1 MRVPA
6 AENIRSGRSCT
17 PTNQSTEEAVLTIY
31 HLPKE
36 EAALTRQ
43 LSRTVSFDPEAQRTV
58 DDILHRVRTE
68 GDAAVIDF
76 TERFQ
81 GVRLTDM
88 MVSAE
93 EIEQAY
99 READPEFIAI
109 LEEAFVNITGFHRHE
124 AERSFFYE
132 RPGGVILGQRV
143 TPMERALLY
152 VPGGKAAYPSSVLM
166 NAAPAEV
173 AGVRE
178 IFMTTPCDAQGKVS
192 PHILAAAR
200 VAGIGSVFKLGGAQ
214 AIAAFAYGTASI
226 PKVDIITGPG
236 NKYVALAKKQ
246 VFGHVSIDSIAGPSE
261 VVVIAD
267 GDADPEFI
275 VMDMFAQAEHDPD
288 ASAVL
293 ITPSQPLADAVRIL
307 AQELAGTMLRGEVIS
322 RALAANGAIVV
333 VGSMEEACRVSDMI
347 APEHLELH
355 VSNPWEILP
364 VLHHAGAIFMGPW
377 SCETVGDY
385 FAGPNHTLPTNGTA
399 RFFSPLSVRDF
410 VKHTSIISW
419 SKEELR
425 NTGSKIARFAD
436 QEGLQAHAEA
446 VRARLRKL

>member
-1 MRVPA
+1 MHAPGDGPVPA
-6 AENIRSGRSCT
+6 GPGRP
-17 PTNQSTEEAVLTIY
+17 PTHQPTEEAVLTIY

-36 EAALTRQ
+36 EAALRNQ

-58 DDILHRVRTE
+58 DDILHRIRTE
-68 GDAAVIDF
+68 GDAAVVDF

-81 GVRLTDM
+81 GVRLTELT
-88 MVSAE
+88 VPAA
-93 EIEQAY
+93 EIEAAY
-99 READPEFIAI
+99 RDADPEFIAI
-109 LEEAFVNITGFHRHE
+109 LEEAYRNITEFHRHE

-166 NAAPAEV
+166 NAAPAQV

-178 IFMTTPCDAQGKVS
+178 IFMTTPCDAEGRVS

-200 VAGIGSVFKLGGAQ
+200 VAGIPDVYKLGGAQ
-214 AIAAFAYGTASI
+214 AIAAFAFGTGSV

-261 VVVIAD
+261 VVVVAD

-293 ITPSQPLADAVRIL
+293 ITPSAKLAEAVREL
-307 AQELAGTMLRGEVIS
+307 AQRLAGTMLRGEVITK
-322 RALAANGAIVV
+322 ALASNGAIVV
-333 VGSMEEACRVSDMI
+333 VDSMAEACRVSDMI

-355 VSNPWEILP
+355 VANPWEILP
-364 VLHHAGAIFMGPW
+364 DLHHAGAIFMGQW

-385 FAGPNHTLPTNGTA
+385 YAGPNHTLPTNGTA

-419 SKEELR
+419 SKGELR
-425 NTGSKIARFAD
+425 ETGGKIARFAD

>member
-1 MRVPA
+1 M
-6 AENIRSGRSCT
+6 
-17 PTNQSTEEAVLTIY
+17 LTIY
-31 HLPKE
+31 HFAHE
-36 EAALTRQ
+36 EPALKQQ
-43 LSRTVSFDPEAQRTV
+43 LSRTVLFDSEAQRTV
-58 DDILHRVRTE
+58 EEILQRVRTE
-68 GDAAVIDF
+68 GDDAVLDF

-88 MVSAE
+88 KVDQSD
-93 EIEQAY
+93 IDQAY
-99 READPEFIAI
+99 IEADPSFIAI
-109 LEEAFVNITGFHRHE
+109 LEESFANITAFHRHE
-124 AERSFFYE
+124 SERSFFYE
-132 RPGGVILGQRV
+132 QKGGVILGQRV

-166 NAAPAEV
+166 NAAPAQV
-173 AGVRE
+173 AGVTE
-178 IFMTTPCDAQGKVS
+178 ICMTTPCDAEGAVS
-192 PHILAAAR
+192 PHILAAAK
-200 VAGIGSVFKLGGAQ
+200 VAGITSVYKLGGAQ
-214 AIAAFAYGTASI
+214 AVAAFAFGTATIS
-226 PKVDIITGPG
+226 KVDIVTGPG

-246 VFGHVSIDSIAGPSE
+246 VFGHVAIDSIAGPSE

-267 GDADPEFI
+267 SSADPEFI

-293 ITPSQPLADAVRIL
+293 ITPSE
-307 AQELAGTMLRGEVIS
+307 ELAIAVQEAAARLVGGMLRGDVIA
-322 RALAANGAIVV
+322 RALKDNGAIVV
-333 VGSMEEACRVSDMI
+333 VADMQEACRVSDMI

-355 VSNPWEILP
+355 VANPWEILP
-364 VLHHAGAIFMGPW
+364 DIHHAGAIFLGAW

-425 NTGSKIARFAD
+425 RNGEKIARFAD
-436 QEGLQAHAEA
+436 HEGLQAHAEA
-446 VRARLRKL
+446 VRARLRRL